1 MFFTVSSGC
10 GQPVQSQLASLSGIG
25 ESNYAYAHAISGC
38 QQGST
43 SMLVGLG
50 NWTNTYVHPC
60 KIFIYEYF
68 IATDTYEDYGQVIA
82 DVMPTAAYPSSQ
94 PSVLVTS
101 TDLPIYVTVYPG
113 VGVEKIVFEPLT
125 NDYANG
131 AWTWGSSFAQTAL
144 VACKATVGG
153 GIDAVTGYKGT
164 NGAALRRWSN
174 GSPTAQATGSATATG
189 WQTLHIHQDHV
200 YVYGVANGGAT
211 VFKYDLA
218 TLTEQTNFATPTG
231 SGTIAKLFS
240 RHSNSNIWIMCTV
253 AGANNIYERVG
264 AAWVLRY
271 TTTGAFPFTAEHL
284 NLSFEGS
291 TLYAF
296 NTGNGLQEIWKID
309 YLGCE
314 E

>member
-1 MFFTVSSGC
+1 MFTVMDAGPC
-10 GQPVQSQLASLSGIG
+10 PDPVQSQLASLSGIG
-25 ESNYAYAHAISGC
+25 ESSFAYAHAISGC

-43 SMLVGLG
+43 SFYVGLG

-60 KIFIYEYF
+60 YLYIHEYF
-68 IATDTYEDYGQVIA
+68 VSTDTYGPLQGTFDIL
-82 DVMPTAAYPSSQ
+82 PTADFPGSQ
-94 PSVLVTS
+94 PSVAVTS
-101 TDLPIYVTVYPG
+101 TDTGVYVVQYPG
-113 VGVEKIVFEPLT
+113 VGNEQLVMYSLNT
-125 NDYANG
+125 DYG
-131 AWTWGSSFAQTAL
+131 GRAWIWGSSFAQPAL
-144 VACKATVGG
+144 IACKATVGG

-174 GSPTAQATGSATATG
+174 GSAIAQATGSATATG
-189 WQTLHIHQDHV
+189 WQTLHIHMDHV

-231 SGTIAKLFS
+231 AGTIAKLFS
-240 RHSNSNIWIMCTV
+240 HYNNPNIWILCTV
-253 AGANNIYERVG
+253 AGNNNIYERVES
-264 AAWVLRY
+264 AWVLRY
-271 TTTGAFPFTAEHL
+271 TTTGAFPFTTEHL

-309 YLGCE
+309 YLGCSG
-314 E
+314 